1 MKNLRLIILVLAM
14 LALPLCASAAQVAAK
29 AEVSRTEVAK
39 GETFSYKLSIIS
51 EGQAGTPAQ
60 LSPPDFTGFDVTGRF
75 QTTSVKVIEGKQR
88 SVTELELRMSS
99 DLPGE
104 HLISPARVVL
114 TDPATGKQE
123 EIKSNPVKVTV
134 LEKGPGLM
142 KGIEEDIKDIKA
154 PKSFMERVRLFF
166 YGLMFLVALV
176 FIALLGLALYMVKRR
191 KEDKRPTVPAPIVSA
206 PLSAHEEVLEALRLA
221 EGLRADPKAFY
232 TAVIEAIRIYLK
244 KKYDIPAT
252 EATTTE
258 IMAEARKS
266 SLPADARDRLWALL
280 GEADLVKFAKHVP
293 TEEEKSEFIEK
304 AKALV
309 KTI

>member
-1 MKNLRLIILVLAM
+1 MKNPSIVFLLLAM
-14 LALPLCASAAQVAAK
+14 MALPLSASAYQVSAK
-29 AEVSRTEVAK
+29 AEVSRAEVAK
-39 GETFSYKLSIIS
+39 GETFTYKLSIIE

-60 LSPPDFTGFDVTGRF
+60 LAPPEFTGFNVTGTF
-75 QTTSVKVIEGKQR
+75 SSSSVKMIDGKAR
-88 SVTELELRMSS
+88 AVTEQEFRMSS

-104 HLISPARVVL
+104 HLISPARVL
-114 TDPATGKQE
+114 MTDPATGKQE

-134 LEKGPGLM
+134 LEKGPGLI
-142 KGIEEDIKDIKA
+142 KGIEDDIRDIKA
-154 PKSFMERVRLFF
+154 PKSFIDKVYLAFDIIKYLF
-166 YGLMFLVALV
+166 VLV
-176 FIALLGLALYMVKRR
+176 FFILLGLALYMVKRGR
-191 KEDKRPTVPAPIVSA
+191 AKKTAPAPA
-206 PLSAHEEVLEALRLA
+206 MTQAATLPARDEALAAIARA
-221 EGLRADPKAFY
+221 ESLRHDPKAFY
-232 TAVIEAIRIYLK
+232 SAIIEAVRIYLK
-244 KKYDIPAT
+244 KVYNIPAT

-293 TEEEKSEFIEK
+293 SEEEKSEFIEK

>member
-1 MKNLRLIILVLAM
+1 MKNFRLTFLVLAL

-29 AEVSRTEVAK
+29 AEVSRPEVGK
-39 GETFSYKLSIIS
+39 GETFTYTLSVIS
-51 EGQAGTPAQ
+51 EGQAGAQ
-60 LSPPDFTGFDVTGRF
+60 AQVYPPDFTGFNVTGTF
-75 QTTSVKVIEGKQR
+75 KSTSVKAIQGKAR
-88 SVTELELRMSS
+88 TVTEQAFRMSS
-99 DLPGE
+99 DLPGA
-104 HLISPARVVL
+104 HLISPARVVI

-123 EIKSNPVKVTV
+123 EITSNPVKVTI
-134 LEKGPGLM
+134 LEQGPGLF

-166 YGLMFLVALV
+166 YALAFLVALV
-176 FIALLGLALYMVKRR
+176 FILLLGLAIYMVKRGR
-191 KEDKRPTVPAPIVSA
+191 AKRAAAEHVVPQAAALPA
-206 PLSAHEEVLEALRLA
+206 RDEALAAIARA
-221 EGLRADPKAFY
+221 ESLRHDPKAFY
-232 TAVIEAIRIYLK
+232 STIIEAVRVYLK
-244 KKYDIPAT
+244 RSYSIPAT

-304 AKALV
+304 AQALV